1 MLDAIGA
8 DRRHQDLIAAARRQ
22 FEQAVHNGLPTGGS
36 SNADPLA
43 RVLPERG
50 RPTLPGYEILR
61 EVHRGGQGVVYEAV
75 QQSTRRTVAVKVLR
89 EGPFA
94 GETDRLRFER
104 EVSIL
109 AQLQHRNII
118 GILDRGSASGS
129 HYLVMDFIEGRP
141 LDRHARE
148 RGLGL
153 KERLLLFAEVCDAV
167 SAAHLRGVIHRDLK
181 PGNILVDA
189 AGEPRILDFG
199 LAKLSEIDMDS
210 VHGATQTG
218 QFIGSLPW
226 ASPEQARGLHSEV
239 DIRSDVYSLGVILY
253 QLLTDRLPYSTVG
266 DMEQALAAIRGAEP
280 IRPRSIAPEVDDD
293 LETIVLKCLA
303 KDPPRRYQSVGEL
316 AQDVRYYLAGDAIV
330 AKRDSAGYVLRRML
344 RRHKLGVGVAVS
356 FVALTTAATVALSI
370 LYRAKTAEYHR
381 AEGQREQ
388 AVVARQR
395 ATAEAAKAQAIN
407 NFLTETLASADPAV
421 ARSPDMTVKQAL
433 DAARRKIDEGSFA
446 AQPDVE
452 IALRQTI
459 GKTYFELG
467 LYAECEATNRP
478 ALELARRQSPGD
490 STPTAQILYGIGEAL
505 RGKGAYREAEAALRD
520 SLAMFRR
527 LPRERDNDLGLSLN
541 ELAILRKIRGD
552 REEAES
558 LYREAA
564 DVARQDTG
572 EESVEYCS
580 ALNNIA
586 VVLAEKGEL
595 DEAEAINLRV
605 LETRRRVLGP
615 DHPTVAFSL
624 NNLASLYLQKGNHE
638 KAEPFFRET
647 VALRVRVLGDEHP
660 DTATSIN
667 NLGVFLDSRGSHDE
681 AIELHRQA
689 LALRRKLL
697 GPDHADVAASL
708 NNTAKALTH
717 KKDYDAAEPLY
728 REALTLL
735 RRAFGDVHPYI
746 AQGLGNLAELF
757 EAKGDQESAEAVLR
771 EMLEVRRTLHG
782 DRHPDVAKAQG
793 RIGLCLLRQK
803 KYTEAEPIIRSCLR
817 LREELLKPDDWL
829 IAYARSMLGEAL
841 AAQQNYMEAEP
852 LLTESY
858 AALER
863 NPQTPRERLLDALPR
878 VVRLYEAWDTA
889 EPNTGKTEKADEW
902 RARLEAAQPTTQPE

>member
-1 MLDAIGA
+1 MFDTIGA

-22 FEQAVHNGLPTGGS
+22 FEQAVHQGIPTGGS
-36 SNADPLA
+36 SNAEPLG
-43 RVLPERG
+43 RVSRQG
-50 RPTLPGYEILR
+50 SRPALPGYEILR

-75 QQSTRRTVAVKVLR
+75 QESTRRTVAVKVLR

-141 LDRHARE
+141 LDRYARE
-148 RGLGL
+148 HGLDL
-153 KERLLLFAEVCDAV
+153 KARLLLFAEVCDAV
-167 SAAHLRGVIHRDLK
+167 TAAHLRGVIHRDLK

-226 ASPEQARGLHSEV
+226 ASPEQARGLHGEV

-266 DMEQALAAIRGAEP
+266 GLEQALAAIRGAEP
-280 IRPRSIAPEVDDD
+280 VRPRSIAPEVDDD
-293 LETIVLKCLA
+293 LETIVLRCLA

-316 AQDVRYYLAGDAIV
+316 ARDVRHYLGQEPIEAR
-330 AKRDSAGYVLRRML
+330 RDSTVYVIRKTLH
-344 RRHKLGVGVAVS
+344 RHRTTVA
-356 FVALTTAATVALSI
+356 AATAFLLLLAVATVLS
-370 LYRAKTAEYHR
+370 LWLWRRAAFQRDE
-381 AEGQREQ
+381 AVAAGQRE
-388 AVVARQR
+388 
-395 ATAEAAKAQAIN
+395 TAEAAKAQAIN
-407 NFLTETLASADPAV
+407 NFLTEMLASADPAV

-459 GKTYFELG
+459 GKTYFDLG
-467 LYAECEATNRP
+467 LYADCEATNRP
-478 ALELARRQSPGD
+478 ALELAQRQSPGD

-505 RGKGAYREAEAALRD
+505 RGKGAYEEAEAALRD
-520 SLAMFRR
+520 SVAMFRR
-527 LPRERDNDLGLSLN
+527 LPREPDNGLGLSLN

-572 EESVEYCS
+572 EESEEYFA

-615 DHPTVAFSL
+615 DHPAVAFSL
-624 NNLASLYLQKGNHE
+624 NSLASLYLQRGDHE

-647 VALRVRVLGDEHP
+647 MALRVRVLGDEHP

-667 NLGVFLDSRGSHDE
+667 NLGVFLDARGSHDE

-735 RRAFGDVHPYI
+735 RRNFGDVHPYI

-757 EAKGDQESAEAVLR
+757 EAKGDQESAEAILR
-771 EMLEVRRTLHG
+771 EMLEVARKLHG

-803 KYTEAEPIIRSCLR
+803 KYTEAEPIIRSCLG

-841 AAQQNYMEAEP
+841 AAQQNYTEAEP

-858 AALER
+858 VALEK
-863 NPQTPRERLLDALPR
+863 NPQTPKVRLMDALPR
-878 VVRLYEAWDTA
+878 LIRLYEAWDAA
-889 EPNTGKTEKADEW
+889 EPNTGKAEKAAEW
-902 RARLEAAQPTTQPE
+902 RGRLEAAPPAPTQ